1 MNFQGVHLMFGR
13 TFILFTA
20 FCALLMWPGCRNT
33 TIVDPGPG
41 QTADKAAITRMIQSD
56 SLGQFE
62 LSDEAVMDDGAPIF
76 DDGDGALAKIL
87 TTIKPIRWG
96 KKITSVVRNVDIV
109 ITGDTVALATIT
121 KIISGNLVISA
132 AYSDTATVAD

>member
-1 MNFQGVHLMFGR
+1 MSRHKF
-13 TFILFTA
+13 TLFTA
-20 FCALLMWPGCRNT
+20 FCALFLWSGCRNN

-41 QTADKAAITRMIQSD
+41 QAADKAAITRMIQSD

-62 LSDEAVMDDGAPIF
+62 HSDESVMDDGAPILND
-76 DDGDGALAKIL
+76 DDGAIAKTL

-96 KKITSVVRNVDIV
+96 KKITNVVRNVDIV

-132 AYSDTATVAD
+132 AYSD